1 MPARHIRPLDIE
13 KFFNEK
19 LIPYEDTN
27 DFWDTMKKAAFKLG
41 FSVNVTSTDKIRVKG
56 PAGNLSVYTDM
67 GINKKNISIALYHAT
82 MTQKMHH

>member
-13 KFFNEK
+13 KFFKEN
-19 LIPYEDTN
+19 LIPFTDSS
-27 DFWDTMKKAAFKLG
+27 DFWDLVNKAAFKLG
-41 FSVNVTSTDKIRVKG
+41 FSVSITSKDRINVKSPLGKS
-56 PAGNLSVYTDM
+56 AVYADM

>member
-41 FSVNVTSTDKIRVKG
+41 FSQLAVS
-56 PAGNLSVYTDM
+56 
-67 GINKKNISIALYHAT
+67 
-82 MTQKMHH
+82 QE